1 MITVDCSNALAI
13 KDKLLVY
20 VADKLEALPILK
32 SGKFILDS
40 MDDTQTIDK
49 LDVISTI
56 TEFLESANFKDHFQI
71 IPKDDDI
78 KIEPL
83 EDKEMKERLEK
94 ISKPNSNSFF
104 ECTHCGFMTLYEEE
118 LRTHRLIHYI

>member
-40 MDDTQTIDK
+40 WMILRQLTSWMSY
-49 LDVISTI
+49 LP
-56 TEFLESANFKDHFQI
+56 LRNF
-71 IPKDDDI
+71 
-78 KIEPL
+78 
-83 EDKEMKERLEK
+83 
-94 ISKPNSNSFF
+94 
-104 ECTHCGFMTLYEEE
+104 
-118 LRTHRLIHYI
+118 